1 MEKSNKKNTVITE
14 SLQTL
19 QIVKIFSPVFFELFL
34 MVMSPFM
41 NKIYLKKLNKK
52 RDKYLEKKLSS
63 IVGEDII
70 VWRVENEEVNAFT
83 MAKENNLEVYY
94 FSGLELN
101 KFNKGEIIAILLH
114 EYGHCKEN
122 HGSISMKRYCASS
135 TITSVIWSILIN
147 MKICH
152 GDLKM
157 GGTILSLF
165 YYLMT
170 LAGLG
175 SDLTSR
181 SLRFTEREADQYPVK
196 YGYKKEFLSALTK
209 IKKIMYEEL
218 CDETM
223 TERQC
228 DRYVKETFYFD
239 EHPPIKERIRD
250 VGKSLSMFFN
260 VSLSLIKSGN
270 INKLK
275 NMIKK
280 IIKLK
285 KMQKKMQRN
294 YKGYFKF

>member
-135 TITSVIWSILIN
+135 TITSVI
-147 MKICH
+147 
-152 GDLKM
+152 
-157 GGTILSLF
+157 
-165 YYLMT
+165 
-170 LAGLG
+170 
-175 SDLTSR
+175 
-181 SLRFTEREADQYPVK
+181 
-196 YGYKKEFLSALTK
+196 
-209 IKKIMYEEL
+209 
-218 CDETM
+218 
-223 TERQC
+223 
-228 DRYVKETFYFD
+228 
-239 EHPPIKERIRD
+239 
-250 VGKSLSMFFN
+250 
-260 VSLSLIKSGN
+260 
-270 INKLK
+270 
-275 NMIKK
+275 
-280 IIKLK
+280 
-285 KMQKKMQRN
+285 
-294 YKGYFKF
+294 